1 MSNRWSVH
9 PELPRKPLFTLIRH
23 NAMSGREATSVARV
37 AVFRPCEG
45 RRFPRFIRASAK
57 SAMGNRVRSR
67 LQGIDRGG
75 IAPPGAL
82 MLKPFWPSSG
92 KMSLSEQNLNAVSGG
107 ARDFR
112 TTQWSL
118 VLKAGRGGDQ
128 EAAAALE
135 KLCRAYWYPL
145 YAFVRRRGY
154 DPETARDL
162 TQSFFAALLAR
173 NQFAV
178 ADPTRGR
185 FRSFLVHS
193 LTHFLAN
200 EWRDSQRLK
209 RGGGTVAFSLD
220 GLEPEERYR
229 LEPAAESDAEKLFE
243 RRWAY
248 TLVERALQRLQKEH
262 ERAGKSRVFVELAA
276 FLPGGAANGTKAE
289 VAQRLGMSEGAV
301 KVAVHR
307 LRQRFRTTARAC
319 QIHFVSTPMTKTGSE
334 KTP

>member
-1 MSNRWSVH
+1 MRIPVIASKGRLCYRLSDQFGWH
-9 PELPRKPLFTLIRH
+9 PD
-23 NAMSGREATSVARV
+23 
-37 AVFRPCEG
+37 
-45 RRFPRFIRASAK
+45 
-57 SAMGNRVRSR
+57 R
-67 LQGIDRGG
+67 L
-75 IAPPGAL
+75 
-82 MLKPFWPSSG
+82 
-92 KMSLSEQNLNAVSGG
+92 MSLSEQNLNAVTGG

-118 VLKAGRGGDQ
+118 VLKACRSDEA
-128 EAAAALE
+128 EAAAALD

-200 EWRDSQRLK
+200 EWRDAQRLK
-209 RGGGTVAFSLD
+209 RGGGAAVFSLD

-229 LEPAAESDAEKLFE
+229 LEPIVESDAEKLFD

-248 TLVERALQRLQKEH
+248 TLVERAL
-262 ERAGKSRVFVELAA
+262 V
-276 FLPGGAANGTKAE
+276 
-289 VAQRLGMSEGAV
+289 
-301 KVAVHR
+301 
-307 LRQRFRTTARAC
+307 
-319 QIHFVSTPMTKTGSE
+319 
-334 KTP
+334 

>member
-1 MSNRWSVH
+1 
-9 PELPRKPLFTLIRH
+9 
-23 NAMSGREATSVARV
+23 
-37 AVFRPCEG
+37 
-45 RRFPRFIRASAK
+45 
-57 SAMGNRVRSR
+57 
-67 LQGIDRGG
+67 
-75 IAPPGAL
+75 
-82 MLKPFWPSSG
+82 
-92 KMSLSEQNLNAVSGG
+92 MSLSEQNLNAVSGG

-118 VLKAGRGGDQ
+118 VLKASRADDAD
-128 EAAAALE
+128 AAAALE

-145 YAFVRRRGY
+145 YAFVRGRGY
-154 DPETARDL
+154 DPETAQDL

-178 ADPTRGR
+178 ADPARGR

-209 RGGGTVAFSLD
+209 RGGGAVVFSLD

-229 LEPAAESDAEKLFE
+229 LEPTVESDAEKLFE

-248 TLVERALQRLQKEH
+248 TLVERALARLRAEH
-262 ERAGKSRVFVELAA
+262 ERAGKGQVFAELAM
-276 FLPGGAANGTKAE
+276 FLPGGEAGSTMAE
-289 VAQRLGMSEGAV
+289 SADRVGMSETAV

-307 LRQRFRTTARAC
+307 LRQRFRAVFREEIAETVDNPQDIDEETRHVAEAL
-319 QIHFVSTPMTKTGSE
+319 SY
-334 KTP
+334 